1 MAANATNPTPLHNPP
16 RRFDLAGSRSLWG
29 RGGVG
34 QTGVRRG
41 WSSSCFV
48 NMAPPEDD
56 TDHSDESASIDSDV
70 AFAFVDFSGVDFGD
84 DHFESNHPST
94 TIEVNKDIP
103 TGVIDTYEEN
113 RNENERKL
121 IPITIKKMNIIDMP
135 DGQHLEIRHAHDPLL
150 FEAQNR
156 RLNNLLHWFELGI
169 RPCLSSCKLNMLAHE
184 HKDEDLFNN
193 QVDDLPKL
201 LLRSLEAQ
209 DDLNTNLP
217 PHKIGEYENS
227 LKVAP
232 STIEGAGNGLFATA
246 HIPKG
251 AVVCNYSGFR
261 HHYQSQKRFKGCAR
275 AYVLKLQN
283 GWPKHNRMNDGFVDA
298 LPTED
303 VLARFINDP
312 KLEERCNVKFE
323 HIQEPGIWHC
333 PVVSLRDI
341 EEGEELYISYGPVY
355 WAEQN

>member
-1 MAANATNPTPLHNPP
+1 VAANALALRYYTQLPFTTSTAELILRDLFAEEDGPPL
-16 RRFDLAGSRSLWG
+16 
-29 RGGVG
+29 
-34 QTGVRRG
+34 
-41 WSSSCFV
+41 SST
-48 NMAPPEDD
+48 MAPPDD

-84 DHFESNHPST
+84 DHFHFESNHPST
-94 TIEVNKDIP
+94 T
-103 TGVIDTYEEN
+103 EN
-113 RNENERKL
+113 RNQNERKL

-156 RLNNLLHWFELGI
+156 RLKNLLQWFELGI

-261 HHYQSQKRFKGCAR
+261 HHYQSQKRFKGSAR

-355 WAEQN
+355 WAEQD